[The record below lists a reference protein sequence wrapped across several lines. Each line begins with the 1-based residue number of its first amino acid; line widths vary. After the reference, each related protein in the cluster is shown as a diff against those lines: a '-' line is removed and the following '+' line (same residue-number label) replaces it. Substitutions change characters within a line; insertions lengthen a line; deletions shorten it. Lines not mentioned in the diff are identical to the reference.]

1 VDEGKRFVVSCL
13 GITDALIRVS
23 VDIEDTEDLV
33 KDLAQA
39 LEAVAV

>member
-1 VDEGKRFVVSCL
+1 M
-13 GITDALIRVS
+13 S
-23 VDIEDTEDLV
+23 VDIKDTEDLV